1 MKQVVRVLRSC
12 SHNFAW
18 TAQIDN
24 SELQESYVDYPL
36 SRRAPKIRMGRA
48 HCCVDH
54 FGVRIVGIISLQL
67 GFLLSRICMKQG
79 PAFSKKSASLPAC
92 LQLIPSRITQIQ
104 RRSCLRRIRTMEQC
118 PNAFQAA
125 RRTFLHLAVDFAII

>member
-1 MKQVVRVLRSC
+1 MKQLVRVLRSC

-24 SELQESYVDYPL
+24 SEPQESYVDYTL

-48 HCCVDH
+48 LLRRSFWGKNSRHNLVA
-54 FGVRIVGIISLQL
+54 I
-67 GFLLSRICMKQG
+67 GFLALAYLHEAGTCVLQKICTSTCLSPI
-79 PAFSKKSASLPAC
+79 
-92 LQLIPSRITQIQ
+92 LIPSRITQMQ